1 MRVFDFSQNFWQFIV
16 MALVSYLIGCFNFA
30 RIIAKHKHK
39 DITKIGSGNPGTMN
53 MSREFGW
60 KIGALTFVLDAVKGG
75 IVVLAGHLLYQGY
88 VFSGTQISVT
98 DVARYFCGVFAV
110 LGHIVPITAKFK
122 GGKGIAT
129 AFGVFWVG
137 LSCEKGWYAAVVLG
151 MLIGVLLFIY
161 FTEWGS
167 LGNLVGTAAFC
178 IFQTV
183 IFIFRYQLNTVSAY
197 MVWMYMQIFVFMLMT
212 WLAHH
217 GNVVRLLSGEEHR
230 TSLKKIVQKKN
241 KE

>member
-122 GGKGIAT
+122 GGKGIAVMIGMT
-129 AFGVFWVG
+129 ASLAFTTNPLLALPNAIIGFGLAFGTRYV
-137 LSCEKGWYAAVVLG
+137 S
-151 MLIGVLLFIY
+151 M
-161 FTEWGS
+161 GS
-167 LGNLVGTAAFC
+167 LGFATCLPISCYLLGYEKEVILITLAASALAFWRHRKNIKNLMNGTENRFG
-178 IFQTV
+178 
-183 IFIFRYQLNTVSAY
+183 S
-197 MVWMYMQIFVFMLMT
+197 
-212 WLAHH
+212 
-217 GNVVRLLSGEEHR
+217 
-230 TSLKKIVQKKN
+230 KKK
-241 KE
+241 